1 LLARPSTPP
10 EVIEEALSAPTPP
23 KVEDIR
29 RKIKAAKAAP
39 AMNTPSQIPE
49 IPGFEQPGL
58 SVMAGHE
65 LSSALDLLHEV
76 ADTLAHLERSA
87 HELPANAQTDMVL
100 ERAERLLAAIR
111 RALRRH

>member
-1 LLARPSTPP
+1 
-10 EVIEEALSAPTPP
+10 VIEEALSAPTPP

-100 ERAERLLAAIR
+100 ERAERSLAAIR